1 MKTICALI
9 VSESFNKFQGFLSRQ
24 RRSLKVIDC
33 LFKEIN
39 GNNN

>member
-9 VSESFNKFQGFLSRQ
+9 VSESFNNFQGFLSRRKPSQ
-24 RRSLKVIDC
+24 KVIYC